1 MKCSEVT
8 CVGVGKGK
16 IQWASAFFNK
26 SYFWDTLM
34 NVSFKSAH
42 QVFHSYIFPPVLGRS
57 WEQKVRRTQPEIP
70 HTSDLWQMP
79 GTISFEGWTTKT

>member
-1 MKCSEVT
+1 MNQGAKADIDMEMKCSEVT

-57 WEQKVRRTQPEIP
+57 
-70 HTSDLWQMP
+70 
-79 GTISFEGWTTKT
+79 